1 MKVKDEMK
9 KNKTIY
15 DCFLSAYST
24 ADSRAELNGIL
35 FQMMLAGII
44 LTASVCL
51 CDPAWGMGAEKRL
64 PRAARS
70 VHLWYPAKQGIVFY
84 NEVTVENSFPGSY
97 FCVCGFKH
105 GYFGIQEL
113 WQGRKVVLF
122 SVWEPGNQDNQDTV
136 PQDRRVKVL
145 YEGQDVRVS
154 RFGNEGTGG
163 KSMFYY
169 QWKVGDTYK
178 CMVKASVEG
187 DRTTYEAY
195 FYINEEKKWKHLATF
210 QTITGGDY
218 LSGYYSF
225 VEDFLRN
232 GQSAQNVRR
241 ARYGNGWVKTKD
253 GKWLPLI
260 QATFTADRTPTMNI
274 DAGLKDG
281 RFFLQNGGDTENRIF
296 LRSKID
302 CPVEQ
307 MSQPEVSFDGE
318 WELVWTDEFNYE
330 GLADESKWDYEV
342 GFIRNREKQY
352 YTKARPENA
361 RVENGTLTIESRK
374 EKYERGEYTSA
385 SLHTWHKAEWL
396 YGRIEVRA
404 KLPTGKGMWTAIWM
418 LGTNRDK
425 VGWPACG
432 EIDIMENVGFDPDTI
447 HANIHTKA
455 YNHVMRTN
463 KGSKIKCEKPYE
475 QYHIYA
481 IEWYEDRL
489 DLSLDDEKYFTFKNG
504 GTGNDVWPYDKPHYL
519 ILNAAIGGSWG
530 GQKGIDDGIFPQR
543 YYIDYVRVFKRK
555 RN

>member
-24 ADSRAELNGIL
+24 ADSRAEIDGIL

-51 CDPAWGMGAEKRL
+51 CNPAWGMGAEKRL

-113 WQGRKVVLF
+113 RQGRKVVLF

-145 YEGQDVRVS
+145 YEGQDVRIS

-163 KSMFYY
+163 KSMFDY

-241 ARYGNGWVKTKD
+241 ARYGNGWVKTED

-281 RFFLQNGGDTENRIF
+281 RFFLQNGGDTENRTL

-330 GLADESKWDYEV
+330 GLADKSKWDYEV

-352 YTKARPENA
+352 YTKARTENA
-361 RVENGTLTIESRK
+361 RVEKGTLIIESRK
-374 EKYERGEYTSA
+374 EKFKNGEYTSA

-404 KLPTGKGMWTAIWM
+404 KLPTGKGMWPAIWM

-447 HANIHTKA
+447 HVNIHTKA

-463 KGSKIKCEKPYE
+463 KGSKIKCEKPCE

-489 DLSLDDEKYFTFKNG
+489 DLFLDDEKYFTFKNE
-504 GTGNDVWPYDKPHYL
+504 GTGNDVWPYDKRHYL